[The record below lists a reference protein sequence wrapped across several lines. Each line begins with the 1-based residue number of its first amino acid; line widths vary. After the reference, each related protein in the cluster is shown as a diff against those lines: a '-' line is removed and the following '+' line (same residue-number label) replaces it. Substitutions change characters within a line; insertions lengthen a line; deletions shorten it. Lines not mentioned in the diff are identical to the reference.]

1 MGKFMSG
8 WRLNKK
14 IPCINPK
21 ILYFYPMRNINDLE
35 KTVNDALVA
44 AAKRLLD
51 SPISFKATLDYQRGF
66 FDGVCFV
73 NNWEVNHEFYR
84 KLLDKIR
91 PDDWATPLPEYDP
104 VEFFA

>member
-1 MGKFMSG
+1 
-8 WRLNKK
+8 
-14 IPCINPK
+14 
-21 ILYFYPMRNINDLE
+21 MRNINDLE